1 MESVKKSCQHIQ
13 TLIKVLDTKS
23 VVLKKM
29 KKVRTL
35 SFIWNESIKKKSW
48 RNECLT
54 ENEKSVIKVTLF
66 STVLLFSSVI

>member
-13 TLIKVLDTKS
+13 TLIKELDTKS

-29 KKVRTL
+29 KVRTL
-35 SFIWNESIKKKSW
+35 IFIWNESIKKKSW

>member
-13 TLIKVLDTKS
+13 TLIKELDTKS

-29 KKVRTL
+29 KVRTL
-35 SFIWNESIKKKSW
+35 IFIWNESIKKKSW

-66 STVLLFSSVI
+66 STVLLFSSII